1 MSIEEIYILKRII
14 EIKKSKQFII
24 NLKRFLL
31 SDSDKQV
38 INSLIIKIK

>member
-1 MSIEEIYILKRII
+1 MSIEEIYILKKII

-38 INSLIIKIK
+38 IKSLLIKK